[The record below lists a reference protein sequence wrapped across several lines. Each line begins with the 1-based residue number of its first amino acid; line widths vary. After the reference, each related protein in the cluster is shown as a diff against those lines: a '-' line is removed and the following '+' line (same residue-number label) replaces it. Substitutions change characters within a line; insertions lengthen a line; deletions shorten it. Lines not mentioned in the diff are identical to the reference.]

1 MPERDMSSLYPSQKC
16 RGKKVLLGFNSLPDL
31 APELVNEWSSEN
43 PDLPSEYTRS
53 SPHKALWTCPT
64 CHGDYLYRICDREV
78 SDD

>member
-1 MPERDMSSLYPSQKC
+1 M
-16 RGKKVLLGFNSLPDL
+16 
-31 APELVNEWSSEN
+31 
-43 PDLPSEYTRS
+43 PSEYTRS